1 MECTLG
7 IEHAG
12 LVGSLHSL
20 ATIPSNKKTKNAA
33 VEEQEQIIDR
43 LESEVKECE
52 LKIHAAEYKL
62 AARPAYHAG

>member
-1 MECTLG
+1 MIASDCVNSKDKGGRCHEKAASTKR
-7 IEHAG
+7 A
-12 LVGSLHSL
+12 
-20 ATIPSNKKTKNAA
+20 KNAA

-62 AARPAYHAG
+62 QARPAYHAG